1 MCNSLQILTLC
12 DLLAEQ
18 EFRQLADVDTPS
30 GNFETQE
37 VLSSSAIAVDVSA
50 MNISDVSAIAL
61 AERRTGALS
70 ASQAPTYKC
79 NDCDMICRNSSALQK
94 HKVIAAII
102 LFDNLD
108 NMSCLRGVKTAER
121 NKGRTQHQWKTE
133 GVLNVAGISAPHR
146 PLHHMSRPTR
156 V

>member
-1 MCNSLQILTLC
+1 VCNSQQILTLC

-37 VLSSSAIAVDVSA
+37 VLSSSAVEVDVSA
-50 MNISDVSAIAL
+50 MNISDVSAISVAD
-61 AERRTGALS
+61 RRPGVLS
-70 ASQAPTYKC
+70 TSQVLTFKC

-102 LFDNLD
+102 
-108 NMSCLRGVKTAER
+108 
-121 NKGRTQHQWKTE
+121 
-133 GVLNVAGISAPHR
+133 
-146 PLHHMSRPTR
+146 
-156 V
+156 